1 MENSFS
7 QIINASNSVLIMLP
21 TKPYFD
27 QVAAALGLY
36 LSLSTKKETTISCPA
51 EMLVE
56 FHRLVGVDKIT
67 KDLGN
72 KNMTLKFAGYQASDI
87 EKVSYDIEN
96 GEFKLTVVP
105 KPGFMAPT
113 KDQVSV
119 SYSGVSADTVI
130 LVGGANSSHFPILGK
145 DLQGAKILHV
155 GTKALALTGNEN
167 VLSFAKPASSVSE
180 IITSLIFEGNFDLG
194 PDIATN
200 LIAGIEEGTRNL
212 RSFEVTAETFVA
224 MAGLMKAG
232 GRRILSERISRD
244 NYPMGSIPGE
254 KPVIEKTSEQPVFSQ
269 TEPAADIPEEQPK
282 QAPKDWLEPKI
293 YKGTSVS

>member
-7 QIINASNSVLIMLP
+7 QIINASNSVLVMLP

-36 LSLSTKKETTISCPA
+36 LSLSTKKETSISCPA
-51 EMLVE
+51 DMLVE

-67 KDLGN
+67 QDLGN
-72 KNMTLKFAGYQASDI
+72 KNMTMKFAGYKAADI

-105 KPGFMAPT
+105 KSGFMAPT
-113 KDQVSV
+113 KDQVDI
-119 SYSGVSADTVI
+119 SYSGISADTII

-145 DLQGAKILHV
+145 DLADAKILHI

-167 VLSFAKPASSVSE
+167 VLSFARPAASVSE
-180 IITSLIFEGNFDLG
+180 IVSALIFEGNFDLG
-194 PDIATN
+194 ADIATN
-200 LIAGIEEGTRNL
+200 LIAGIEEGSRGL
-212 RSFEVTAETFVA
+212 KSFEVTAETFVA
-224 MAGLMKAG
+224 MANLMKAG
-232 GRRILSERISRD
+232 GRRVLSERISRD

-254 KPVIEKTSEQPVFSQ
+254 KPVFEKTVPEQPVFSQ
-269 TEPAADIPEEQPK
+269 AAPIQEEPEDAKP
-282 QAPKDWLEPKI
+282 APKDWLEPKI